1 MRIFLAGATGVI
13 GRRLV
18 PQLTGAGHQ
27 VTGLVRRP
35 GDAAWL
41 RDLGAAAAVGDVF
54 DRDGVLRAVRLAAPD
69 VVMHQLTD
77 LKSGNFEANSEMRVT
92 GTRHLMDAA
101 LAAGVR
107 RVVAQS
113 IAWVYEAGDA
123 PATEGVPL
131 DLGAYGSRLRTVQ
144 GVAALETAV
153 REAPEWVALRY
164 GLLYGPGTWYARD
177 GLMAERAA
185 RGELA
190 ADADVSSFVHVD
202 DAAGAAADALEWP
215 TGAVNVCDDVPAA
228 GREWVP
234 VFCRAVGAPDPAVA
248 LEPAV
253 APTAER
259 HGWARG
265 ASNEYARKGLNW
277 TPAYPSWRE
286 GFAALWMWR

>member
-13 GRRLV
+13 GRRVV
-18 PQLTGAGHQ
+18 PLLAGHGHF

-35 GDAAWL
+35 ADADWL
-41 RDLGAAAAVGDVF
+41 RGLGADAVVSDVF
-54 DRDGVLRAVRLAAPD
+54 DRDGVRRAVGSAAPD

-77 LKSGNFEANSEMRVT
+77 LKGGNFQANSEMRTT
-92 GTRHLMDAA
+92 GTRHLVDAA

-113 IAWVYEAGDA
+113 IAWMYEPGDVPAGED
-123 PATEGVPL
+123 VPL
-131 DLGAYGSRLRTVQ
+131 DLGADGSRQQTVA
-144 GVAALETAV
+144 GVAALEAAV
-153 REAPEWVALRY
+153 RELPEWVVLRY

-177 GLMAERAA
+177 GLMAERAT

-190 ADADVSSFVHVD
+190 ADGDVSSFVQVD
-202 DAAGAAADALEWP
+202 DAAGAAVAALEWP

-234 VFCRAVGAPDPAVA
+234 AFCRAVGAPAPVTVA
-248 LEPAV
+248 
-253 APTAER
+253 TGR

-265 ASNEYARKGLNW
+265 ASNEYARNRLNW
-277 TPAYPSWRE
+277 APEYPSWRE
-286 GFAALWMWR
+286 GFAAAL

>member
-13 GRRLV
+13 GRPLVPRLV
-18 PQLTGAGHQ
+18 GQGHS
-27 VTGLVRRP
+27 VTGLVRRAA
-35 GDAAWL
+35 DAEWL
-41 RDLGAAAAVGDVF
+41 RGLGAEAVVGDVF
-54 DRDGVLRAVRLAAPD
+54 DRDGVLGAVRRAAPE

-77 LKSGNFEANSEMRVT
+77 LKGGNFQANSEMRKT
-92 GTRHLMDAA
+92 GTRHLVDAA

-113 IAWVYEAGDA
+113 IAWMYEAGEV
-123 PATEGVPL
+123 PAAEDVPL
-131 DLGAYGSRLRTVQ
+131 DLGADGSRLRAVK
-144 GVAALETAV
+144 GVAALEAAV
-153 REAPEWVALRY
+153 REAPEWVVLRY

-190 ADADVSSFVHVD
+190 ADGDVSSFVHVD
-202 DAAGAAADALEWP
+202 DAADAAVAALKWP

-234 VFCRAVGAPDPAVA
+234 VFCRAVGAPDPVVAV
-248 LEPAV
+248 P
-253 APTAER
+253 AER

-265 ASNEYARKGLNW
+265 ASNEHARKDLSW
-277 TPAYPSWRE
+277 APAYPSWRE
-286 GFAALWMWR
+286 GFAAL

>member
-1 MRIFLAGATGVI
+1 MRVFLAGATGVI

-18 PQLTGAGHQ
+18 PRLTGAGHQ

-35 GDAAWL
+35 GDAEWL

-77 LKSGNFEANSEMRVT
+77 LKSGNFEANAEMRVT
-92 GTRHLMDAA
+92 GTRHLVDAA
-101 LAAGVR
+101 LVAGVR

-113 IAWVYEAGDA
+113 IAWVYEAGDV

-131 DLGAYGSRLRTVQ
+131 DLGADGSRLRTVQ

-153 REAPEWVALRY
+153 REAPEWVVLRY

-185 RGELA
+185 RRELA
-190 ADADVSSFVHVD
+190 ADGDVSSFVHVD
-202 DAAGAAADALEWP
+202 DAAGAAAAALEWP

-228 GREWVP
+228 GRDWVP
-234 VFCRAVGAPDPAVA
+234 AFCRAVSAPDPAA
-248 LEPAV
+248 SPA
-253 APTAER
+253 AER

-265 ASNEYARKGLNW
+265 ASSEYARKVLNW
-277 TPAYPSWRE
+277 TPTYPSWRE
-286 GFAALWMWR
+286 GFAAL